1 MIWFS
6 WLLLPVLASVA
17 GFLFWR
23 HGRRRTPAARFL
35 LRDLDP
41 AAIVDAVD
49 SQLDGAHWKL
59 AIGKD
64 GVAVY
69 TSTALPCP
77 FTGFKTVTEH
87 SASLDDL
94 TAFLGD
100 GILGAFSQMNRRYV
114 FGEDIPAPGSSKLR
128 VVRTGFSMPAG
139 MSSREFLHLLHVALR
154 GPERRFVVYHSVD
167 DPELPARRPGFVRCP
182 VYPSG
187 QRLTRLASGRIR
199 VEHLMVYDL
208 AGSVS
213 PWVQNTLLR
222 RGHAATYHAE
232 WLSLVELFEKATT

>member
-1 MIWFS
+1 VIPFGW
-6 WLLLPVLASVA
+6 LLPVLASVV

-23 HGRRRTPAARFL
+23 YGRRTTPVARFL
-35 LRDLDP
+35 LKDLDP
-41 AAIVDAVD
+41 AAIVDVVD
-49 SQLDGAHWKL
+49 SQLDDANWTC
-59 AIGKD
+59 AIEKN

-87 SASLDDL
+87 SASLDVL

-128 VVRTGFSMPAG
+128 VVRTGFSMPVG
-139 MSSREFLHLLHVALR
+139 MSSREFLHLLHVAPR
-154 GPERRFVVYHSVD
+154 GPERRFVVYQSVD
-167 DPELPARRPGFVRCP
+167 DPELPPRRPGFVRCP

-187 QRLTRLASGRIR
+187 QRLTRLSNGRIR
-199 VEHLMVYDL
+199 IEHLMVYDL
-208 AGSVS
+208 AGSVA

-222 RGHAATYHAE
+222 RGHAAAYYSE
-232 WLSLVELFEKATT
+232 WRRLIELFEEAAT